1 MSRRTVATV
10 GLCCAA
16 FVVPTACSDTPVPTP
31 ATKTVTVPPTT
42 SASSSSN
49 ASGTSGGSS
58 STVPGRVF
66 DPRTMQA
73 DVRKILTETYRL
85 SAVGDVLCPSNQT
98 VKDGSTFTCTVQV
111 GGKGKTVTITV
122 TGDDGRYE
130 VGAPA

>member
-1 MSRRTVATV
+1 MSRRAVATV

-16 FVVPTACSDTPVPTP
+16 FAMLAACSDTPAPAP

-42 SASSSSN
+42 SASSS
-49 ASGTSGGSS
+49 TSGGSS
-58 STVPGRVF
+58 SAAPGRVF

-73 DVRKILTETYRL
+73 DVRKILTETYQVRE
-85 SAVGDVLCPSNQT
+85 VGDVLCPANQT

-111 GGKGKTVTITV
+111 GGEGKTVTITV

>member
-1 MSRRTVATV
+1 MSRRAVATV
-10 GLCCAA
+10 GLCCAVFA
-16 FVVPTACSDTPVPTP
+16 VLAACSDTPAPAP

-42 SASSSSN
+42 GASSSTPATSRGSSSN
-49 ASGTSGGSS
+49 A
-58 STVPGRVF
+58 PGRVF

-73 DVRKILTETYRL
+73 DVRKILTETYQVRE
-85 SAVGDVLCPSNQT
+85 VGDVLCPSNQT

-111 GGKGKTVTITV
+111 GGEGKTVTITV